1 MDKCDEVS
9 EISVEI
15 KNIEITEETETVSNK
30 DVEQTNGTLNST
42 HTNGEDI
49 LNLEDE
55 PATKPENV
63 ANNENVANAEDVAKV
78 EDLAIAEDVATA
90 EDVAE
95 VEDVNQVEAEPEDV
109 ANHISE
115 NVVTESVV
123 KEVAEIGNKSESSA
137 ESEPIKVKIEKKEE
151 FCSDDISIDSLD
163 EDEFHDAIDE
173 VKVIF
178 IKTESI
184 RVYSEI

>member
-42 HTNGEDI
+42 HTNVEDI

-78 EDLAIAEDVATA
+78 EDLAIAEDVA
-90 EDVAE
+90 E

-115 NVVTESVV
+115 NVVAESVV